1 MQSYFKNK
9 WLPYLLLLPTFVVL
23 VVFLFYPAA
32 ETFRLSLYRV
42 QAFGLRKKFAG
53 IGNFQSLLQ
62 NSDYVSS
69 FLLSLLFSAC
79 VVIIGLIIALLI
91 AILLNQRLKG
101 IKVYRSLL
109 LWPYAFSPAI
119 AGAVFGFLFSP
130 ANGFV
135 TSLFSSLF
143 GTSPKW
149 LTDGHLTFGI
159 LITAA
164 VWKNLGYN
172 IIFYLAGLQQVQQ
185 EAIESASID
194 GAGAVRR
201 FIHIVFPLLSPTTFF
216 LLIMNII
223 YSYFGAFGLIDV
235 LTQGGPANA
244 TNILIYQLYRDFF
257 VNSVTGLA
265 AAESVVLFVLVVV
278 LMMIQF
284 RTTGKRVY
292 YQ

>member
-1 MQSYFKNK
+1 MQSYFKNR
-9 WLPYLLLLPTFVVL
+9 WLPYLLLLPTFIVL
-23 VVFLFYPAA
+23 FVFLFYPAA

-42 QAFGLRKKFAG
+42 QAFGLRQKFAG
-53 IGNFQSLLQ
+53 FGNFVSLFHHP
-62 NSDYVSS
+62 DYVAS

-79 VVIIGLIIALLI
+79 VVVIGLFISLLIALL
-91 AILLNQRLKG
+91 LNQKLKG
-101 IKVYRSLL
+101 IRIYRSLL

-135 TSLFSSLF
+135 TSLFASMF
-143 GTSPKW
+143 GVSPKW
-149 LTDGHLTFGI
+149 LTDSHLAFGVV
-159 LITAA
+159 TAAA

-185 EAIESASID
+185 EAVESASID
-194 GAGAVRR
+194 GAGPARR
-201 FIHIVFPLLSPTTFF
+201 FWYITFPLLSPTTFF

-223 YSYFGAFGLIDV
+223 YSYFGSFGLVDV
-235 LTQGGPANA
+235 LTQGGPANG

-265 AAESVVLFVLVVV
+265 AAESVILFVLVVV

-284 RTTGKRVY
+284 RTTGRRVY

>member
-23 VVFLFYPAA
+23 IVFLFYPAA
-32 ETFRLSLYRV
+32 ETFRLSFYRV
-42 QAFGLRKKFAG
+42 QAFGIRKKFAG
-53 IGNFQSLLQ
+53 LGNFIGLLH
-62 NSDYVSS
+62 NSDYVDS

-79 VVIIGLIIALLI
+79 VVVIGLFLSLLI
-91 AILLNQRLKG
+91 AILLNQKLKG
-101 IKVYRSLL
+101 IKIYRSLL

-135 TSLFSSLF
+135 TSLFGSIF

-149 LTDGHLTFGI
+149 LTNSSLAFGVV
-159 LITAA
+159 TAAA

-172 IIFYLAGLQQVQQ
+172 IIFYLAGLQQVQA
-185 EAIESASID
+185 EALESASID
-194 GAGAVRR
+194 GAGPLRR
-201 FIHIVFPLLSPTTFF
+201 FVSITFPLLSPTTFF

-223 YSYFGAFGLIDV
+223 YSYFGSFGLIDV
-235 LTQGGPANA
+235 LTQGGPANG

-284 RTTGKRVY
+284 RTTGRRVY